1 VASTHVNVDNFARA
15 ETDRMFAGLQR
26 DAGGVNV
33 LSHNRAPA
41 PVDRQTVIRM
51 NRDTLYSFAVVD
63 ISAGA
68 TLSIPEH
75 GDRYVSVMVVNQ
87 DHYINDIFHAAGS
100 YEITADR
107 FDTPFV
113 AVAVRVLVDPN
124 DPRDLDEVHRVQD
137 GFHLTAGADRP
148 FVMPD
153 YDETSFDTT
162 RRALLT
168 LAGQMSAFE
177 HAFGAR
183 AAVNPVRHLIGT
195 AAGWGGLP
203 DAEATYVGVNPALP
217 VGAYELHVG
226 DVPVDAFWSISV
238 YNADG
243 YFEPNAQ
250 GVYSINSITGARNAD
265 GTITVRF
272 GDHGDAPNSI
282 PITDGWNYLVRLY
295 RPRPEVLDGTWSFPS
310 LATP

>member
-1 VASTHVNVDNFARA
+1 MASTHVNVDNFARA

-33 LSHNRAPA
+33 LSHNRTPA

-51 NRDTLYSFAVVD
+51 NRDTLYSFAIVD
-63 ISAGA
+63 ISNGA
-68 TLSIPEH
+68 TITVPAH

-87 DHYINDIFHAAGS
+87 DHYINDIFHDEGS
-100 YEITADR
+100 HEITVER

-124 DPRDLDEVHRVQD
+124 DPHDLDEVRRIQD
-137 GFHLTAGADRP
+137 GFHLTVGADRP

-153 YDETSFDTT
+153 YDQTSFDTT
-162 RRALLT
+162 RTALLT
-168 LAGQMSAFE
+168 LASQMGAFE
-177 HAFGAR
+177 HAFGSKAD
-183 AAVNPVRHLIGT
+183 VNPVRHLIGT

-203 DAEATYVGVNPALP
+203 DTEATYVGFNPALP
-217 VGAYELHVG
+217 VGAYELQIG

-243 YFEPNAQ
+243 YFEPNTP
-250 GVYSINSITGARNAD
+250 GVYSVNSITGTRNPD
-265 GTITVRF
+265 GTMTVRF

-282 PITDGWNYLVRLY
+282 PITEGWNYLVRLY
-295 RPRPEVLDGTWSFPS
+295 RPQPDILNGTWTFPT
-310 LATP
+310 LANP